1 MKKVLLTIL
10 FSMIAISSFA
20 AQVFETDDWDTSG
33 WTQQVNPAKK
43 YQILLNVL
51 HGDSDKYFVYNVANN
66 EKIAD
71 LKEGVNVFDFKQ
83 PVTEF
88 GIAATTPHLIYSGI
102 NDNSKFVF
110 YHAYGISDAV
120 SYGKLSDMGSGNH
133 QADFTVSTMG
143 SPLPTPIT
151 TLLICCGFASLAFVY
166 KKREIFSK

>member
-20 AQVFETDDWDTSG
+20 AQVFETNDWDTSG
-33 WTQQVNPAKK
+33 WTQQVNPTKK

-71 LKEGVNVFDFKQ
+71 LKEGVNIFDFKQ
-83 PVTEF
+83 NVTEF

-110 YHAYGISDAV
+110 YRTYGISDTV
-120 SYGKLSDMGSGNH
+120 SYGKLSDMGGGNY
-133 QADFTVSTMG
+133 QANFTVSTMG
-143 SPLPTPIT
+143 SPLPTPVT
-151 TLLICCGFASLAFVY
+151 TLLIAIGFGLAFY
-166 KKREIFSK
+166 AWKKKEATEF